1 MRIYVL
7 KGLLNN
13 QIFLQVFFF
22 FSLQHLMRAHYV
34 PETLPTVL

>member
-13 QIFLQVFFF
+13 QIFLQVCF